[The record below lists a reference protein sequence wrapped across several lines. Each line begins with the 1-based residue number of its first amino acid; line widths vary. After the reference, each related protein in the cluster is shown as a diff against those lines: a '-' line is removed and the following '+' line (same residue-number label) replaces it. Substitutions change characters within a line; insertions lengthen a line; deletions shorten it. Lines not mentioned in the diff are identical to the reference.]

1 MNLGRYVFA
10 QVADFIP
17 RYEFDRI
24 VRKYN
29 GDYHVRELSCYNL
42 FLHLMFGQLTA
53 CESIR
58 DICLCLKAH
67 QRILYPLGFRQ
78 TVNVS
83 SLSRANRDRDCRIW
97 EEFGQVLIGIVRP
110 LYSSEPVP
118 DVNLPGWEIFAVDST
133 TVSCS
138 IKLMTWAYGKY
149 DRGAVKMHTVL
160 DLRGGIPAFIY
171 VTHGK
176 WHDSNM
182 LDVME
187 IIPWAI
193 YVMDKA
199 YVDFAALHNI
209 SGRDA
214 YWVTRAKS
222 NMRYEVEERNYNID
236 ESCGLLGDRT
246 VRLTGVKTA
255 KLYPKPLRLIEYCD
269 PNSGEKLRFI
279 TNNFDI
285 SALEVANIYRNRWQ
299 IEVFFKWIKQNI
311 VIKTLWGYSEN
322 AVKTHLW
329 VAICAYLV
337 VARIK
342 ATYDTPYS
350 ITEILSILHVS
361 ALEKTSLKELL
372 SSSETLIQNHNVNE
386 PNLFD

>member
-1 MNLGRYVFA
+1 
-10 QVADFIP
+10 
-17 RYEFDRI
+17 
-24 VRKYN
+24 
-29 GDYHVRELSCYNL
+29 
-42 FLHLMFGQLTA
+42 
-53 CESIR
+53 
-58 DICLCLKAH
+58 
-67 QRILYPLGFRQ
+67 
-78 TVNVS
+78 
-83 SLSRANRDRDCRIW
+83 
-97 EEFGQVLIGIVRP
+97 
-110 LYSSEPVP
+110 
-118 DVNLPGWEIFAVDST
+118 
-133 TVSCS
+133 
-138 IKLMTWAYGKY
+138 
-149 DRGAVKMHTVL
+149 
-160 DLRGGIPAFIY
+160 
-171 VTHGK
+171 
-176 WHDSNM
+176 
-182 LDVME
+182 
-187 IIPWAI
+187 
-193 YVMDKA
+193 
-199 YVDFAALHNI
+199 
-209 SGRDA
+209 
-214 YWVTRAKS
+214 
-222 NMRYEVEERNYNID
+222 MRYEVEERNYNID
-236 ESCGLLGDRT
+236 ESCGLLGDCT

>member
-1 MNLGRYVFA
+1 M
-10 QVADFIP
+10 
-17 RYEFDRI
+17 
-24 VRKYN
+24 
-29 GDYHVRELSCYNL
+29 RELSCYNL

-97 EEFGQVLIGIVRP
+97 EEFGQVLTGIVRP

-118 DVNLPGWEIFAVDST
+118 DVNLPGWEVFAVDST

-138 IKLMTWAYGKY
+138 VKLMTWAYDKY

-222 NMRYEVEERNYNID
+222 NMRYEVVETNYNID
-236 ESCGLLGDRT
+236 PATGLRGDHII
-246 VRLTGVKTA
+246 RLTGYKPA
-255 KLYPKPLRLIEYCD
+255 KLYPETFRMVEYTD
-269 PNSGEKLRFI
+269 LESGEELVFI
-279 TNNFDI
+279 TNLTEVGPLD
-285 SALEVANIYRNRWQ
+285 VANLYRNRWQ
-299 IEVFFKWIKQNI
+299 IETFFKWIKQNLT
-311 VIKTLWGYSEN
+311 IKSFWGHTEN

-329 VAICAYLV
+329 TAICTYLI

-342 ATYDTPYS
+342 ASINGCPYTIS
-350 ITEILSILHVS
+350 EVATLLGVS
-361 ALEKTSLKELL
+361 ALSKTVITDLL
-372 SSSETLIQNHNVNE
+372 TNPQNNLLNQNQDVNE
-386 PNLFD
+386 PTLF

>member
-1 MNLGRYVFA
+1 M
-10 QVADFIP
+10 
-17 RYEFDRI
+17 
-24 VRKYN
+24 
-29 GDYHVRELSCYNL
+29 
-42 FLHLMFGQLTA
+42 
-53 CESIR
+53 
-58 DICLCLKAH
+58 
-67 QRILYPLGFRQ
+67 
-78 TVNVS
+78 
-83 SLSRANRDRDCRIW
+83 
-97 EEFGQVLIGIVRP
+97 
-110 LYSSEPVP
+110 
-118 DVNLPGWEIFAVDST
+118 
-133 TVSCS
+133 
-138 IKLMTWAYGKY
+138 
-149 DRGAVKMHTVL
+149 KMHTVM
-160 DLRGGIPAFIY
+160 DLRGSIPVFIY
-171 VTHGK
+171 VTDGRC
-176 WHDSNM
+176 HDRNL
-182 LDVME
+182 LDL
-187 IIPWAI
+187 IAPLPFTF

-199 YVDFAALHNI
+199 YVDFASFA
-209 SGRDA
+209 RFDA
-214 YWVTRAKS
+214 AGAYFVTRAKD